1 MTNNIN
7 FEKVIREVLAYYDM
21 EDNSL
26 FRKSKKMIYAE
37 PRQICQYFMYHKS
50 KLTKSAVARIFRC
63 NHATV
68 IHNIKVVEN
77 STEWDKDFK
86 KLIQILETRI
96 EGHIDK
102 TEVEKVIHEYRIMV
116 SQLATLHSRIGTLEK
131 RIVVLEKL

>member
-21 EDNSL
+21 TDDSM
-26 FRKSKKMIYAE
+26 FRKSKKMVYAE
-37 PRQICQYFMYHKS
+37 PRQLCQYFMWVKS
-50 KLTKSAVARIFRC
+50 KLTKSAIARIFRC

-68 IHNIKVVEN
+68 IHNIKVIEN
-77 STEWDKDFK
+77 TITWDKEFK
-86 KLIQILETRI
+86 ELVRILETRI

-116 SQLATLHSRIGTLEK
+116 SQLATLHSRIGTLEN
-131 RIVVLEKL
+131 RINVLEKL